1 MICNYD
7 ECPCRNERPCKCNDC
22 EKGIMIL
29 VSIIG
34 GLVFAAVVVLLFI
47 NNFLAVPGF
56 AGWTALISALVYLA
70 GLIAAAAVSEKSRKC
85 IRCSLGSLIFG
96 IFGTIFSGYLS
107 IAAAI
112 TVGEV
117 FSTII
122 VALTAFFFAYM
133 IVSTLFL
140 IRCLTR
146 CREE

>member
-70 GLIAAAAVSEKSRKC
+70 GLIAAAVSDIK
-85 IRCSLGSLIFG
+85 G
-96 IFGTIFSGYLS
+96 IDINDVIKITNENAKRVYK
-107 IAAAI
+107 I
-112 TVGEV
+112 TV
-117 FSTII
+117 
-122 VALTAFFFAYM
+122 
-133 IVSTLFL
+133 
-140 IRCLTR
+140 
-146 CREE
+146 

>member
-7 ECPCRNERPCKCNDC
+7 ECSCRNERPCKCNDC

-70 GLIAAAAVSEKSRKC
+70 GLIAAAVSEKSRKC